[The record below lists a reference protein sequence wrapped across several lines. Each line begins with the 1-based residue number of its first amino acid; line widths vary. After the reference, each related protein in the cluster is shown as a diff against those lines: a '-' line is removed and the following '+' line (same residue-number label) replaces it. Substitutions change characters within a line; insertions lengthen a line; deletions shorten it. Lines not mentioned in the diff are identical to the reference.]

1 MNSEIDERLRRI
13 YQAVSDAEEQDMAKL
28 PGQVYTAR
36 SGGRGVMQDFS
47 GGLSEEALSNLAH
60 SLIHNIANLADHLRR
75 WAKKNGRDRG
85 RVDEAL
91 KASFELRVLLDLSNN
106 DKHGYPPRDG
116 GHSGRQPRLLNPRRI
131 LRLTTGAVKGSG
143 VSMTLGRAGEPVIRG
158 SGSAKAIVTGE
169 IVDGDGKAIG
179 GLYDIAEEAVADW
192 EVLLLEYGVQ
202 PDDTRS

>member
-1 MNSEIDERLRRI
+1 MEERLRRI
-13 YQAVSDAEEQDMAKL
+13 YQAISDAEEEDMSKL
-28 PGQVYTAR
+28 PGEVY
-36 SGGRGVMQDFS
+36 SGDVVGVSQDFS
-47 GGLSEEALSNLAH
+47 AGVSEETFANLAH
-60 SLIHNIANLADHLRR
+60 AMIHNISNLADHLRR
-75 WAKKNGRDRG
+75 WAKKNGKDKT

-116 GHSGRQPRLLNPRRI
+116 GHSGRLPRLLNPRRI

-143 VSMTLGRAGEPVIRG
+143 VSMTLGKAGEPVIRG

-169 IVDGDGKAIG
+169 IVDGDGEAIG
-179 GLYDIAEEAVADW
+179 GLYDIVEKAVADW

-202 PDDTRS
+202 QGDARS